1 MSYAAAGSPGAAAA
15 PAGRIGHV
23 GFVTVCVML
32 ATIMQALD
40 TTIANVA
47 LPHMQGSLSATQD
60 QIAWVLTS
68 YIVAAAI
75 MTPPTGVLAAKF
87 GRKRLFI
94 WAVSGFTVASMLCG
108 IANSL
113 EEMVIFRLLQGVFG
127 AALVPLSQSVLL
139 DTYPREKH
147 GQAMALWGVGVM
159 VGPIL
164 GPTLGGYLT
173 EFYNWRWVFY
183 INLPFGILALLG
195 IMAFLPETE
204 RDHKRRFDGFGFAL
218 LGISIG
224 ALQMMLDRGEL
235 LDWFG
240 STEIIIEAVVAA
252 TCFAMFLVQMLTHER
267 PFLEP
272 AIFHDRNLSIG
283 LVIIF
288 MVGVILLAT
297 MALLPPYLQNLMN
310 YPVITT
316 GFILAP
322 RGVGTMVS
330 MILVG
335 KLINRFDQ
343 RALIGVGL
351 ALAAYSLWQ
360 MAGFTPDVSQWMLV
374 ESGII
379 QGLGLGFIFVPL
391 STITFST
398 LAPRYRTEAAGL
410 FSLMRNVG
418 SSIGISVVMAL
429 LSRNTQINHA
439 EIASHVTPYG
449 MMMQAPWLPSFWSP
463 ATQAGV
469 AALNGEVTRQASAI
483 AYMNDFL
490 LMMWVT
496 LLAAPLLLLLRK
508 PRRITGEAP
517 LAAMAD

>member
-1 MSYAAAGSPGAAAA
+1 MSSAAAGSAGAAAA

-23 GFVTVCVML
+23 GFITVCVML

-60 QIAWVLTS
+60 QISWVLTS

-87 GRKRLFI
+87 GRKRLFM

-108 IANSL
+108 IATSL
-113 EEMVIFRLLQGVFG
+113 EEMVVFRLLQGVFG

-147 GQAMALWGVGVM
+147 GQAMALWGVGVT

-173 EFYNWRWVFY
+173 EIYNWRWVFY

-204 RDHKRRFDGFGFAL
+204 RDHKRRFDIFGFAML
-218 LGISIG
+218 SIAIG

-235 LDWFG
+235 LNWFG
-240 STEIIIEAVVAA
+240 STEIIIEAVVAG
-252 TCFAMFLVQMLTHER
+252 TCFALFLVQTFTHER

-283 LVIIF
+283 LIVIFI
-288 MVGVILLAT
+288 VGVILLAT
-297 MALLPPYLQNLMN
+297 MALLPPYLQNLMD

-330 MILVG
+330 MMLVG

-343 RALIGVGL
+343 RVLIGVGL

-360 MAGFTPDVSQWMLV
+360 MAGFTPDVPQWMLV

-418 SSIGISVVMAL
+418 SSIGISVVMAM

-439 EIASHVTPYG
+439 EIAAHVTPYG

-463 ATQAGV
+463 ATQTGIMS
-469 AALNGEVTRQASAI
+469 LNNEVTRQASAI
-483 AYMNDFL
+483 AYVDDFL

-508 PRRITGEAP
+508 PRRVTGEIP
-517 LAAMAD
+517 AAAIPD